1 MAVSEEQLAAA
12 IMAKIT
18 GNNLKKIDESSLTPV
33 TPGMNANRLD
43 PMSFISRNT
52 PTGPSPIEIQMMQQA
67 NREAERLYPLP
78 QADLAPIPQMPPT
91 APPPNTTNTT
101 YSIPAPVPVSQPAP
115 VTLSES
121 ILTREDIVSIR
132 SQLEKTNATLT
143 KMSGM
148 LGKVFASFT
157 EKNKI
162 NNSD

>member
-18 GNNLKKIDESSLTPV
+18 GNNLKKIDESSLSPV
-33 TPGMNANRLD
+33 TPGMQSNRLD
-43 PMSFISRNT
+43 PMSFVKQNIPAASGPT
-52 PTGPSPIEIQMMQQA
+52 PQQLREIDA
-67 NREAERLYPLP
+67 LNKRAAELYPLP

-91 APPPNTTNTT
+91 APSPVTVNTA
-101 YSIPAPVPVSQPAP
+101 YSAP
-115 VTLSES
+115 VTQSAPVAISES

-148 LGKVFASFT
+148 LGKVFATFT
-157 EKNKI
+157 EKSKLKD
-162 NNSD
+162 SD